1 MVHLLTHY
9 LDSVQTGFTALYV
22 AAENGHVEAVGLLV
36 AANANMNIQQKVRF
50 TACLSV
56 SNYLDVY
63 RMVGQHCTLPVRMV
77 TVKLLGCW

>member
-1 MVHLLTHY
+1 MI
-9 LDSVQTGFTALYV
+9 V
-22 AAENGHVEAVGLLV
+22 AAQNGHVEAVGLLI

-63 RMVGQHCTLPVRMV
+63 RMVGQHCTLPVTRV
-77 TVKLLGCW
+77 TVKLFGCC